1 MKAFSPKP
9 GHKGHTREK
18 DGTVLS
24 SQYRGLW
31 LSYTLLPLLQVVVR
45 EVRGSEGVGRTS
57 QGVLSMA
64 TAFIFSRE
72 TLRLF
77 FKAPQCGMPKEPR
90 TAGKTCVVIVD
101 QGEVMVMLKADQGFC
116 EVNLSQLV
124 IKLLLEMLFFLQFRF
139 FHITN
144 EKW

>member
-1 MKAFSPKP
+1 
-9 GHKGHTREK
+9 
-18 DGTVLS
+18 
-24 SQYRGLW
+24 
-31 LSYTLLPLLQVVVR
+31 
-45 EVRGSEGVGRTS
+45 
-57 QGVLSMA
+57 MA